1 MAFFLAIDLGTSSL
15 KAALYDDSGYLHTA
29 SVESYPL
36 SYPHTGWVEQSPQDW
51 WRACCLACK
60 RVLAENNVP
69 IDAVCLSGQ
78 APGCVPV
85 NKQGEPLR
93 PAIIW
98 MDRRSAYQAD
108 RFKQNAD
115 LQQAAAQG
123 LNTFD
128 SYFGGFKWL
137 WFQEKEP
144 QLYRQ
149 TWKIL
154 QANGYIIHKLTGAAI
169 TDPGHAGIC
178 TPFYSDESGGW
189 SETLCDMLQFDMGK
203 LPDILPVTS
212 VIGQV
217 SRRAH
222 DETHIPAGTPVI
234 AGAPDFLCACLGAGV
249 LDNQSAALMLGTAG
263 NLMFPSASKIDHRM
277 LNTRFVNGELIS
289 TGGVLAGGAVSWFCR
304 LVNVN
309 DPHILEEEASL
320 VQPGSEGLLF
330 LPYLLGERS
339 PIWDPDAR
347 GVFIGLNSNHT
358 RAHLY
363 RAVLEGV
370 AFSFLQMKEIMDE
383 QGTRLVDVIAID
395 GGARS
400 SLWRQIL
407 ADTLQLPVRW
417 RANNGGTALGCAFL
431 AGIGS
436 GTFDNFNQ
444 ISRWLEP
451 TVDIQ
456 PDENNAER
464 YRLNYQAFLDLY
476 SALKTQFKRLA
487 ERL

>member
-1 MAFFLAIDLGTSSL
+1 MAFFLTIDLGTSSL
-15 KAALYDDSGYLHTA
+15 KAALYNDSGYLLA
-29 SVESYPL
+29 CSVESYLL
-36 SYPHTGWVEQSPQDW
+36 SYPHTGWVEQSPEDW
-51 WRACCLACK
+51 WNACCLACK
-60 RVLAENNVP
+60 RILAENKVT
-69 IDAVCLSGQ
+69 IRAVCVSGQ
-78 APGCVPV
+78 APACVPI
-85 NKQGEPLR
+85 NLQGEPLR

-98 MDRRSAYQAD
+98 MDRRSVSQAD
-108 RFKQNAD
+108 RFKLNQC

-137 WFQEKEP
+137 WFQEYEP

-154 QANGYIIHKLTGAAI
+154 QANGYLIHKLTGTVI

-178 TPFYSDESGGW
+178 TPFFSDELGGW
-189 SETLCDMLQFDMGK
+189 SETLCDMLQFDLDK

-217 SRRAH
+217 SRSSR
-222 DETHIPAGTPVI
+222 DETLIPAGTPVI

-263 NLMFPSASKIDHRM
+263 NLMFPSAAKIDHRM
-277 LNTRFVNGELIS
+277 LNTRFVNGDLIS
-289 TGGVLAGGAVSWFCR
+289 TGGVLAGGAISWFCK

-309 DPHILEEEASL
+309 DPRILEEEARQ

-339 PIWDPDAR
+339 PIWDPNAR
-347 GVFIGLNSNHT
+347 GVFMGLNSSHT

-370 AFSFLQMKEIMDE
+370 AFSFLQMKEIMAE
-383 QGTRLVDVIAID
+383 QGICPADVIAID

-407 ADTLQLPVRW
+407 ADALQLPVRW
-417 RANNGGTALGCAFL
+417 RNNNAGTALGCAFL
-431 AGIGS
+431 AGMGS
-436 GTFDNFNQ
+436 GTFNDFSQ
-444 ISRWLEP
+444 ILQWLEP
-451 TVDIQ
+451 TIDTL
-456 PDENNAER
+456 PDQNNAER
-464 YRLNYQAFLDLY
+464 YQLHYKAFLDLY
-476 SALKTQFKRLA
+476 AALKTQFKRLA
-487 ERL
+487 L